1 MLLANQISGFFKMK
15 YRKKEV
21 NDEVYFW
28 HADKLELFYKLILS
42 FWVCIAHGCAFRSVY
57 GTFSSR
63 MRSSRAYFLLRQLT
77 NYEVRINFHS
87 SKNLWFCYQNMR
99 KHNMTLFIECLA
111 TEIVKTYK
119 HLAGISEEQE
129 KQWLQKWRQNNDFWR
144 FLIINISKL
153 CHRILIIFFLSNMQL
168 DSFWLTLY
176 LCHLHFFNDNYHPF
190 SKP

>member
-1 MLLANQISGFFKMK
+1 MK

-42 FWVCIAHGCAFRSVY
+42 FWVCIAHGCSLRSVY

-87 SKNLWFCYQNMR
+87 SKNL
-99 KHNMTLFIECLA
+99 
-111 TEIVKTYK
+111 
-119 HLAGISEEQE
+119 
-129 KQWLQKWRQNNDFWR
+129 
-144 FLIINISKL
+144 
-153 CHRILIIFFLSNMQL
+153 
-168 DSFWLTLY
+168 
-176 LCHLHFFNDNYHPF
+176 
-190 SKP
+190 